1 MGIHKNFMYLTSSH
15 QKRQIT
21 LGQWLTAFG
30 RGSNNP
36 NQDWNFDLL
45 FGTWISQIQDFS
57 FWEAVWEGAID
68 NGSAN
73 FKSMTPV
80 CLGNFQ
86 WLEQTSVLMSF
97 FFFFPSLKG
106 KSIKWRQLFFTANFY
121 PDLMCHQYIG
131 GYIGPIYQFFAAAGE
146 HPSVSAVA
154 FVTTRTSAFRKRAT
168 YWGQRHPTELLKH
181 SVENLQIT
189 HR

>member
-97 FFFFPSLKG
+97 FFFSPPLKESQLNGGNYFSQLTSTQTLCATSTLVATLGPSTSFLQ
-106 KSIKWRQLFFTANFY
+106 QLGNT
-121 PDLMCHQYIG
+121 HQ
-131 GYIGPIYQFFAAAGE
+131 
-146 HPSVSAVA
+146 S
-154 FVTTRTSAFRKRAT
+154 
-168 YWGQRHPTELLKH
+168 LLLH
-181 SVENLQIT
+181 L
-189 HR
+189 